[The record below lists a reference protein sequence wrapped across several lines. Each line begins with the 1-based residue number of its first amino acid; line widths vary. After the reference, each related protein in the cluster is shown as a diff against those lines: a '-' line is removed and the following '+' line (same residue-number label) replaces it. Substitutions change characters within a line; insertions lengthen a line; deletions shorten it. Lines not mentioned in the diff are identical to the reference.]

1 MNNPMNIHQ
10 VTITIHAEANDY
22 LPHITPDIEWSVEN
36 PTRTLLLVTDETE
49 PMWEHS
55 ITSVLAEDDT
65 CTSALV
71 GSITL
76 CIESHLSES
85 ELWAFLNNNLYAHIE
100 EDVADGWVESQN
112 VYVDVITGI
121 I

>member
-22 LPHITPDIEWSVEN
+22 LPHITPDIEWGIEN

-49 PMWEHS
+49 PTWEHS
-55 ITSVLAEDDT
+55 ITSVLFEDDT

-76 CIESHLSES
+76 CIESHLSEA
-85 ELWAFLNNNLYAHIE
+85 ELFAFLNNSLYAYIE
-100 EDVADGWVESQN
+100 ADIADGWIESQS
-112 VYVDVITGI
+112 VYVEVTTGI